1 MEHVDGADPAHAL
14 RALDPDDERVVA
26 AHLAI
31 CERCRLQLRDFE
43 GVAAALAFAS
53 PAVEPPPEL
62 RDRVLGAIEPVV
74 APQPAA
80 VSPTPAR
87 GRERWSWWPRVS
99 LVAVP
104 ALGLAVLAL
113 ALWNVS
119 LQGRLSDRD
128 VVAATPV
135 GNIGSVVAF
144 KGGDVTLYATCPPP
158 SRGHVYEAWVVRGGT
173 PLPAGTFT
181 GGGSFAF
188 DLTRSAKPGDTIAI
202 TLEPGKGGSTPHG
215 QPRPRPAGLG
225 ATT

>member
-1 MEHVDGADPAHAL
+1 VEHVDELIPAHAL
-14 RALDPDDERVVA
+14 RALDPDDERAVA
-26 AHLAI
+26 AHLAT

-43 GVAAALAFAS
+43 GVAAALAYAS
-53 PAVEPPPEL
+53 PAVAPPPEL

-113 ALWNVS
+113 ALWNIS

-128 VVAATPV
+128 VVAATAV
-135 GNIGSVVAF
+135 GKIGSVVAF
-144 KGGDVTLYATCPPP
+144 KGGDVTLYATLPTATP
-158 SRGHVYEAWVVRGGT
+158 GHVYEAWVVRGGT
-173 PLPAGTFT
+173 PLPAGTFA
-181 GGGSFAF
+181 GGDGIAF
-188 DLTRSAKPGDTIAI
+188 DLTRGAKPGDTIAI
-202 TLEPGKGGSTPHG
+202 TLEPGTGGPKPRG
-215 QPRPRPAGLG
+215 QAVASGEL
-225 ATT
+225 A

>member
-1 MEHVDGADPAHAL
+1 VEHVDELIPAHAL
-14 RALDPDDERVVA
+14 RALDPDDESAVA

-43 GVAAALAFAS
+43 GVAAALAYAS
-53 PAVEPPPEL
+53 PAIAPPPEL

-87 GRERWSWWPRVS
+87 ERWSWWPRVS

-113 ALWNVS
+113 AIWNIS

-128 VVAATPV
+128 VVAATAV
-135 GNIGSVVAF
+135 GKIGSVVAF
-144 KGGDVTLYATCPPP
+144 KGGDVTLFANLPTAAP
-158 SRGHVYEAWVVRGGT
+158 GHVYEAWVVRGGT
-173 PLPAGTFT
+173 PLPAGTFA
-181 GGGSFAF
+181 GGRGFAF
-188 DLTRSAKPGDTIAI
+188 DLTRGAKPGDTIAI
-202 TLEPGKGGSTPHG
+202 TLEPGEGGSTPHG
-215 QPRPRPAGLG
+215 EAVASGQL
-225 ATT
+225 AT